1 MKNPSPVSIRR
12 SRAFFIQLHFDF
24 TSRNNRPIFA
34 TLMARKSKSFIV
46 PAVPIHG
53 VADRGKGVGRSS
65 EGLVLFVEG
74 AVPGDVVDV
83 FVQKKKGGF
92 GEGRIEKLLQPS
104 PRRIEAF
111 CQHFSVCGGCKW
123 QHLEYSA
130 QLEHKN
136 QAVLDAFQR
145 IAKVPVQEFLP
156 ILGAPETTYYRNKL
170 EFAFS
175 NKRWLL
181 AEEMP
186 APGPVLKD
194 WAEKG
199 VEPMDWAEK
208 GAEKESDSAGVRPK
222 FPGLGFHRAGA
233 FDKVVDI
240 RHCYLQAEPS
250 NAIRNAAREIAL
262 EQGLEFYD
270 VRRHEGFLR
279 NLMLRLTTTGE
290 NMLLVS
296 FARDEPEA
304 IRAYLDALLDR
315 LPGQITTLIY
325 CVNIKLNDTVFDLEM
340 VTYLGKGYVV
350 EQLGDLRFKIGPKSF
365 FQTNSV
371 QAKNLYDLVVQFA
384 GLAGA
389 ENVYDLY
396 TGTGSIALYVARFCR
411 QVVGIEEVPEAIA
424 DALENQALNG
434 IENTFFYAGDVKNVL
449 SPEFV
454 EQHGSPDLVI
464 TDPPRAGMHEKAVR
478 FLLDLAPPRIVYVS
492 CNPATQ
498 ARDVQLLS
506 EKYEVIKVQP
516 VDMFPHTHHI
526 ENVALLQRRDQM

>member
-1 MKNPSPVSIRR
+1 
-12 SRAFFIQLHFDF
+12 
-24 TSRNNRPIFA
+24 
-34 TLMARKSKSFIV
+34 MARKSKSFIA

-53 VADRGKGVGRSS
+53 VADRGKGVGRTP

-92 GEGRIEKLLQPS
+92 GEGRIEKLIHPS
-104 PRRIEAF
+104 PQRIEAF

-156 ILGAPETTYYRNKL
+156 ILGAPETRYYRNKL

-181 AEEMP
+181 PNEMP
-186 APGPVLKD
+186 AAALKG
-194 WAEKG
+194 WAEN
-199 VEPMDWAEK
+199 VTALPQDEN
-208 GAEKESDSAGVRPK
+208 DSASPPSPSPK

-240 RHCYLQAEPS
+240 HHCHLQAEPS

-262 EQGLEFYD
+262 EQDLEFYN

-279 NLMLRLTTTGE
+279 NLMVRLTTTGE
-290 NMLLVS
+290 CMLLVS

-304 IRAYLDALLDR
+304 IQAYLDALLAR
-315 LPGQITTLIY
+315 LPGQITTLVY
-325 CVNIKLNDTVFDLEM
+325 CVNTKRNDTVFDQEM
-340 VTYLGKGYVV
+340 IEYFGKGYVE
-350 EQLGDLRFKIGPKSF
+350 EQLDGLRFKIGPKSF

-371 QAKNLYDLVVQFA
+371 QAKNLYDVVVQFA
-384 GLAGA
+384 ELKGT
-389 ENVYDLY
+389 ENVFDLY

-424 DALENQALNG
+424 DAEENRLLNT
-434 IENTFFYAGDVKNVL
+434 IQNTVFYAGDVKNVL

-454 EQHGSPDLVI
+454 EKHGVPDLVI

-478 FLLDLAPPRIVYVS
+478 FLLDMAPPSIVYVS

-506 EKYEVIKVQP
+506 EKYDVLKVQP

-526 ENVALLQRRDQM
+526 ENVALLRKRI